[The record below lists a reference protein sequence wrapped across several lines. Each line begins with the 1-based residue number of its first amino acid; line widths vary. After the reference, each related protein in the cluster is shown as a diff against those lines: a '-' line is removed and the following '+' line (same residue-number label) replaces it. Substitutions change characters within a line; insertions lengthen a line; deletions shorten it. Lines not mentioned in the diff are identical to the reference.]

1 MPRRKCVEAVPDRP
15 GNSLLGS
22 ECHSTN
28 KSISARH
35 CLHRQRIEPHSNR
48 TAFRYPRFKSDLD
61 DGAWVLDCSGG
72 RLALDSLL
80 DQEGR

>member
-1 MPRRKCVEAVPDRP
+1 MPRQKCAEGVPDRP
-15 GNSLLGS
+15 GNTLLGS

-35 CLHRQRIEPHSNR
+35 CLHRQRIEPRPNP
-48 TAFRYPRFKSDLD
+48 TAFRYPHFKSDL
-61 DGAWVLDCSGG
+61 DGAWVLDCAGG

-80 DQEGR
+80 DQEGM

>member
-28 KSISARH
+28 KSISGRH
-35 CLHRQRIEPHSNR
+35 CLHEQRTEPPSAP
-48 TAFRYPRFKSDLD
+48 TAFRHPRFMSDL

-72 RLALDSLL
+72 RLALDSLR
-80 DQEGR
+80 DTEGM